1 VRHIDLSGVQ
11 AIVTGAS
18 SGLGVETASSLA
30 RAGAHVT
37 LAVRNLDHGR
47 RVSDEIAAN
56 DGPHVAVSQLDLAH
70 RDSIRRFV
78 ADWRGPLHV
87 LVNNAGV
94 CANPLEYTADGW
106 ELQFATNHLG
116 HFALAVGLHD
126 ALATGAK
133 DRGEARIV
141 AVSSSSHAL
150 ATVNFDDPN
159 FQRDPYDPW
168 VAYARSKTAN
178 VLFSV
183 EASRRWG
190 DHGVFANAVNP
201 GAIRTRLQ
209 RYFPPEALA
218 AMDQMENAGVLEI
231 KTPQQGAATSIVA
244 AVSPKFAG
252 MGGRYLDD
260 CREAETMPND
270 VDGSTE
276 FHRVR
281 EWALDPIAARRL
293 WDDSLALVG

>member
-1 VRHIDLSGVQ
+1 
-11 AIVTGAS
+11 
-18 SGLGVETASSLA
+18 
-30 RAGAHVT
+30 VT
-37 LAVRNLDHGR
+37 LAVRDLDQGR
-47 RVSDEIAAN
+47 RVCDEIAA
-56 DGPHVAVSQLDLAH
+56 DGGAGVAVSHLDLA
-70 RDSIRRFV
+70 RRETIQRFV
-78 ADWRGPLHV
+78 ADWRGPLHL

-94 CANPLEYTADGW
+94 CANPLERTADGW
-106 ELQFATNHLG
+106 EMQFATNHLG
-116 HFALAVGLHD
+116 HFALSVGLHD
-126 ALATGAK
+126 ALALGAT

-150 ATVNFDDPN
+150 AQVDFDDPN
-159 FQRDPYDPW
+159 FQHRPYDPW
-168 VAYARSKTAN
+168 LAYAQSKTAN
-178 VLFSV
+178 VLFAA

-190 DHGVFANAVNP
+190 DRGVFANAVNP

-218 AMDQMENAGVLEI
+218 AMDQMEKAGVLEI

-244 AVSPKFAG
+244 AVSPEFAG
-252 MGGRYLDD
+252 TGGRYLDD

-270 VDGSTE
+270 IDGSTE

-281 EWALDPIAARRL
+281 EWALDPAAARRL